1 MFRRLGQVIIFTA
14 ACGNSPRQPPPAVE
28 VAPPVATLPA
38 PYHPTSFSVDVAGHG
53 RAVIL
58 IPGLGCPGSVW
69 DETVV
74 HFGGRF
80 ETHVLTLAGF
90 AGQPPI
96 AAPLLATARE
106 ELARYIRDR
115 KLDHPIVIG
124 HSLGGFLAYWLAET
138 DPELVDR
145 LIVVDAAPAI
155 SGEIKPGSAKSV
167 TDIWRNDSD
176 ADFARDARQF
186 FSSMADNKA
195 KLEPVIVAVARS
207 DKRTFA
213 DAVDEL
219 NAIDLRPDLGKIR
232 APTFV
237 VLAEDATYPG
247 VVATQIAAIP
257 NHQQVT
263 LANTKHFVFFDDPTA
278 FFRAVDDFLAR

>member
-1 MFRRLGQVIIFTA
+1 VVETPA
-14 ACGNSPRQPPPAVE
+14 AAPR
-28 VAPPVATLPA
+28 PV
-38 PYHPTSFSVDVAGHG
+38 PYQPTSFSVEVAGHG
-53 RAVIL
+53 RPVIL

-69 DETVV
+69 ADTVS
-74 HFGGRF
+74 HFAGRV

-96 AAPLLATARE
+96 ATPLLATARD

-115 KLDHPIVIG
+115 KLDHPVVIG

-155 SGEIKPGSAKSV
+155 SGDIKPGSSRSI
-167 TDIWRNDSD
+167 TDGWRNDSD
-176 ADFARDARQF
+176 ADFARDTRQF
-186 FSSMADNKA
+186 FSTMADNKT

-213 DAVDEL
+213 DAVDAL
-219 NAIDLRPDLGKIR
+219 NAIDIRPDLANIR
-232 APTFV
+232 AATLV
-237 VLAEDATYPG
+237 VLAEDDTYPG

-257 NHQQVT
+257 KHQQVM
-263 LANTKHFVFFDDPTA
+263 LVNTKHFVFFDDPTA
-278 FFRAVDDFLAR
+278 FFRTVDDFLAR